1 MPPRRSAR
9 QSAVTTPRRDEVIII
24 SDDDEQLALVEP
36 ESPVTISSIRRRG
49 ANSISASTVNTPGTS
64 RSSRTSS
71 TYASGS
77 HTPDTSVDDG
87 EDNKADIKDDVDVD
101 RLHAGPRTSTQ
112 RPARASRSASIK
124 KETKIKASPVPVA
137 PSAGDARKRKAST
150 SAAATPSKTPKVEAE
165 DKPLARRS
173 STRARASTSS
183 AAARSWSEEIDA
195 MLDRELGPS
204 KKALVKAEAGS
215 SEPREKAKT
224 KVTTLAKAKA
234 TFKTEKDEESDDV
247 LDDPNLTSRSRRQP
261 RRSAASASKALKR
274 DDFDESEAERVSP
287 EGDHDDDKYEDND
300 SPFDNFSSDDE
311 PLSRKKKWPA
321 QPQPVSSSA
330 AQAGPSTFATLDDM
344 RFDSDTDT
352 DASDDDDDDEANV
365 EGNDLQP
372 RGNNYY
378 AEDVQYETA
387 KQRRARLR
395 SEKHQARLK
404 KKDLRTQYDKN
415 LIALVKHHPQLK
427 TVWEDL
433 QNTVAVI
440 KPEEAEQPPGLNIRL
455 LPFQREGLYWMT
467 RQEQGTWKGGM
478 LADEMG
484 MGKTIQ
490 MISLM
495 LSDRKKPC
503 LVVAPTVAI
512 MQWRNEIEKYTE
524 PQLKVLLW
532 HGPNRTQ
539 NLKELKAVDVVLT
552 SYAVLESSFRKQESG
567 FRRKNEILKEKSALH
582 AVHWRRII
590 LDEAHNIKER
600 STNTAKGAFALQGD
614 FRWCLSGTPLQNRV
628 GELYSMIRF
637 LGGDPFAYYFCKKCP
652 CKSLHWSFSDKRNCD
667 MCGHTPMH
675 HTCYWNNE
683 ILKPIQRSGA
693 QQGEGRDAFRRLRI
707 LLERMMLRRTKLER
721 ADDMG
726 LPPRTIEVRRD
737 LFNEEEEDLYTSLY
751 TDTTRKFSTYLDQGT
766 VLNNYSNI
774 FTLLTRMRQ
783 LANHP
788 DLVLRS
794 KTGVASKLLGEDQ
807 SEIHVCRICTDEA
820 EDAIMSRCKHI
831 FCRECVRQYLD
842 SEIEPGMVP
851 DCPYCHATLS
861 IDLEAEALEP
871 PQSSIRMNDSGRQG
885 ILARLDMDKWRS
897 STKIEALVEELTQ
910 LRSEDKTIK
919 SLVFSQFV
927 NFLDLIAFRL
937 QRAGFQICRLEGNM
951 SPEARNRTIKH
962 FMENPGV
969 TVFLVSLKAGGVALN
984 LTEASRVYLMDPW
997 WNPSVEVQAM
1007 DRIHRLGQHRPIIV
1021 KRMVIENSIES
1032 RIIELQNKKSAM
1044 IEAAI
1049 GKDDGAMGRL
1059 SVSDLRFLFTL

>member
-1 MPPRRSAR
+1 MPPRRSSR
-9 QSAVTTPRRDEVIII
+9 QSAIAKSVDEVILISS
-24 SDDDEQLALVEP
+24 SDDDKVVLAAPKVLAT
-36 ESPVTISSIRRRG
+36 SRLTRRRT
-49 ANSISASTVNTPGTS
+49 ASSLAASAVSSPMTA

-77 HTPDTSVDDG
+77 HTPATSVEEGDDSS
-87 EDNKADIKDDVDVD
+87 DDVKHI
-101 RLHAGPRTSTQ
+101 LSAGPPVTASPPV
-112 RPARASRSASIK
+112 RPSRSASLK
-124 KETKIKASPVPVA
+124 TEAKTVASPASPTTA
-137 PSAGDARKRKAST
+137 ASDSRKRKAAS
-150 SAAATPSKTPKVEAE
+150 SADVLAKLPKVEAQ
-165 DKPLARRS
+165 DKVLTRRS
-173 STRARASTSS
+173 SARGRVSVSNSTKKE
-183 AAARSWSEEIDA
+183 WSDDELDA
-195 MLDRELGPS
+195 WLDQELGPS
-204 KKALVKAEAGS
+204 SL
-215 SEPREKAKT
+215 PAKPENDSAA
-224 KVTTLAKAKA
+224 KGKAKAKA
-234 TFKTEKDEESDDV
+234 ADHSDDA
-247 LDDPNLTSRSRRQP
+247 LEDFNLTPRSARRQP
-261 RRSAASASKALKR
+261 RRSAASSTKLKNYVSDSEGEDPHFGEGDYE
-274 DDFDESEAERVSP
+274 DDFSFNEA
-287 EGDHDDDKYEDND
+287 
-300 SPFDNFSSDDE
+300 SSDEE
-311 PLSRKKKWPA
+311 PLAMKKKPN
-321 QPQPVSSSA
+321 QSRQDTA
-330 AQAGPSTFATLDDM
+330 AEAGTSTFASLADM
-344 RFDSDTDT
+344 RFDSDSDITDE
-352 DASDDDDDDEANV
+352 DE
-365 EGNDLQP
+365 DLHLQ
-372 RGNNYY
+372 RNNYY
-378 AEDVQYETA
+378 AEDTQYETE
-387 KQRRARLR
+387 KQRKARLR

-404 KKDLRTQYDKN
+404 KKDTRTRYDKN
-415 LIALVKHHPQLK
+415 FATLIKHHPQLK

-433 QNTVAVI
+433 QNMVAVI
-440 KPEEAEQPPGLNIRL
+440 KPEEAEQPSGLNIKL
-455 LPFQREGLYWMT
+455 LPFQREGLYWMI

-512 MQWRNEIEKYTE
+512 MQWRNEIEQYTT
-524 PQLKVLLW
+524 PKLKVLLW
-532 HGPNRTQ
+532 HGANRTQ
-539 NLKELKAVDVVLT
+539 NLKELQAADVVLT

-567 FRRKNEILKEKSALH
+567 FKRKNEILKEKSALH
-582 AVHWRRII
+582 AIHWRRII

-693 QQGEGRDAFRRLRI
+693 STGEGRDAFRRLRI

-794 KTGVASKLLGEDQ
+794 KTGLASKLLGDEQ

-842 SEIEPGMVP
+842 SEIVPGMVP

-885 ILARLDMDKWRS
+885 ILSRLDMDKWRS

-962 FMENPGV
+962 FMESPGV

-1049 GKDDGAMGRL
+1049 GKDEGAMGRL

>member
-1 MPPRRSAR
+1 
-9 QSAVTTPRRDEVIII
+9 
-24 SDDDEQLALVEP
+24 
-36 ESPVTISSIRRRG
+36 
-49 ANSISASTVNTPGTS
+49 
-64 RSSRTSS
+64 
-71 TYASGS
+71 
-77 HTPDTSVDDG
+77 
-87 EDNKADIKDDVDVD
+87 
-101 RLHAGPRTSTQ
+101 
-112 RPARASRSASIK
+112 
-124 KETKIKASPVPVA
+124 
-137 PSAGDARKRKAST
+137 
-150 SAAATPSKTPKVEAE
+150 
-165 DKPLARRS
+165 
-173 STRARASTSS
+173 
-183 AAARSWSEEIDA
+183 

-204 KKALVKAEAGS
+204 TKALVKAEAGS
-215 SEPREKAKT
+215 SESHAKAKG
-224 KVTTLAKAKA
+224 KASAKAKA
-234 TFKTEKDEESDDV
+234 NPKTEEDESDDV
-247 LDDPNLTSRSRRQP
+247 LDDPNLTPRSRRQP
-261 RRSAASASKALKR
+261 RRSASLAFKALKP
-274 DDFDESEAERVSP
+274 DFDGFEDERLSLDG
-287 EGDHDDDKYEDND
+287 EEDDKYEEEDP
-300 SPFDNFSSDDE
+300 PFDHLSSDDE
-311 PLSRKKKWPA
+311 PLSKKKKWPVQTQA
-321 QPQPVSSSA
+321 SASA
-330 AQAGPSTFATLDDM
+330 ADQAGPSTFATLEDM
-344 RFDSDTDT
+344 HFDSDPDATD
-352 DASDDDDDDEANV
+352 E
-365 EGNDLQP
+365 EGDGFHP

-387 KQRRARLR
+387 KQRKARLR

-433 QNTVAVI
+433 QRTVEVI
-440 KPEEAEQPPGLNIRL
+440 KPEEAEQPPGLNIKL

-512 MQWRNEIEKYTE
+512 MQWRNEIEQYTE
-524 PQLKVLLW
+524 PKFKVLMW
-532 HGPNRTQ
+532 HGSNRTQ
-539 NLKELKAVDVVLT
+539 NLKQLKAADVVLT

-637 LGGDPFAYYFCKKCP
+637 LGGDPFAYYFCKKCS
-652 CKSLHWSFSDKRNCD
+652 CKALHWSFSDKRNCD

-693 QQGEGRDAFRRLRI
+693 QTGEGRDAFRRLRI

-794 KTGVASKLLGEDQ
+794 KTGLASKLLGEDQ

-842 SEIEPGMVP
+842 SDIEPGMVP

-871 PQSSIRMNDSGRQG
+871 PESSIRMNDSGRQG

-910 LRSEDKTIK
+910 LRCEDKTIK

-1032 RIIELQNKKSAM
+1032 RIIELQNKKSVM

>member
-1 MPPRRSAR
+1 MPPRRSSR
-9 QSAVTTPRRDEVIII
+9 QSATASKKQEPIVISS
-24 SDDDEQLALVEP
+24 SDDEKVVIAQL
-36 ESPVTISSIRRRG
+36 ESPVRRRRAG
-49 ANSISASTVNTPGTS
+49 TASSLAASALSTPATA
-64 RSSRTSS
+64 RSSRTNS
-71 TYASGS
+71 TFASGS
-77 HTPDTSVDDG
+77 HTPETSVEGDDDH
-87 EDNKADIKDDVDVD
+87 EDDVKDIEI
-101 RLHAGPRTSTQ
+101 AQIEPRPRST
-112 RPARASRSASIK
+112 RPSRSASIK
-124 KETKIKASPVPVA
+124 TQVKAEA
-137 PSAGDARKRKAST
+137 SAASSSDSRKRKASST
-150 SAAATPSKTPKVEAE
+150 IAAAPAKNSKTEE
-165 DKPLARRS
+165 DVKPLARRPS
-173 STRARASTSS
+173 
-183 AAARSWSEEIDA
+183 ARSQPSSISTVKRWTKEDDEALDA
-195 MLDRELGPS
+195 MLDRELGPENP
-204 KKALVKAEAGS
+204 AAAAVKAEVDSQLGGKGS
-215 SEPREKAKT
+215 AKG
-224 KVTTLAKAKA
+224 KGKA
-234 TFKTEKDEESDDV
+234 TAKIEDDESDVALSDI
-247 LDDPNLTSRSRRQP
+247 DLTPRSRRQP
-261 RRSAASASKALKR
+261 RRSTASSGTKALKLYK
-274 DDFDESEAERVSP
+274 DESDDDNVSLD
-287 EGDHDDDKYEDND
+287 EDKYEEDD
-300 SPFDNFSSDDE
+300 ASFDDISSDEE
-311 PLSRKKKWPA
+311 PLAKKKKW
-321 QPQPVSSSA
+321 SA
-330 AQAGPSTFATLDDM
+330 ASRDNAVAEAGPSTFASLQDIK
-344 RFDSDTDT
+344 FD
-352 DASDDDDDDEANV
+352 SDDDDATDEDDDFEPPAA
-365 EGNDLQP
+365 GAA
-372 RGNNYY
+372 GNNFY
-378 AEDVQYETA
+378 AEDIQYETA
-387 KQRRARLR
+387 KQRQARIR
-395 SEKHQARLK
+395 SEKRLARLK
-404 KKDLRTQYDKN
+404 KKDARTQYDKN
-415 LIALVKHHPQLK
+415 FTALTKHHPQLK
-427 TVWEDL
+427 SVWEDL
-433 QNTVAVI
+433 QRTVAVI
-440 KPEEAEQPPGLNIRL
+440 KPEEAEQPTGLNIRL
-455 LPFQREGLYWMT
+455 LPFQREGLFWMT

-512 MQWRNEIEKYTE
+512 MQWRNEIEQYTE
-524 PQLKVLLW
+524 PKLKVLMW
-532 HGPNRTQ
+532 HGANRTQ
-539 NLKELKAVDVVLT
+539 NLKELQAADVVLT

-567 FRRKNEILKEKSALH
+567 FRRKNELLKEKSALH

-667 MCGHTPMH
+667 SCGHTPMH

-693 QQGEGRDAFRRLRI
+693 QHGEGRDAFRRLRI

-794 KTGVASKLLGEDQ
+794 KTGLASKLLGEDQ

-842 SEIEPGMVP
+842 SEIVPGMVP

-871 PQSSIRMNDSGRQG
+871 PQGSIRMNDSGRQG
-885 ILARLDMDKWRS
+885 ILSRLDMDKWRS

>member
-9 QSAVTTPRRDEVIII
+9 QSISAPKREEVIVIS
-24 SDDDEQLALVEP
+24 SDDEKMALAAP
-36 ESPVTISSIRRRG
+36 ETPVAASSTRRR
-49 ANSISASTVNTPGTS
+49 AVSSLAASAISTPATA
-64 RSSRTSS
+64 RSSRTNS

-77 HTPDTSVDDG
+77 HTPETSVEGDD
-87 EDNKADIKDDVDVD
+87 DLKDDAKHDFD
-101 RLHAGPRTSTQ
+101 AGELKPDLVA
-112 RPARASRSASIK
+112 PASRAKRASRSSSIK
-124 KETKIKASPVPVA
+124 AQVKTQ
-137 PSAGDARKRKAST
+137 PSAAVSAPAGEARKRKAAA
-150 SAAATPSKTPKVEAE
+150 SAAATPSKTPKLEA
-165 DKPLARRS
+165 DNKFVARRPS
-173 STRARASTSS
+173 ARGRAASKPEPKSWSQEDEDALDALLDKELGPSTSS
-183 AAARSWSEEIDA
+183 AAA
-195 MLDRELGPS
+195 
-204 KKALVKAEAGS
+204 VKAEAGS
-215 SEPREKAKT
+215 SKTQSKGKAKGKGQVKTEPRTSAK
-224 KVTTLAKAKA
+224 V
-234 TFKTEKDEESDDV
+234 EEESDDV
-247 LDDPNLTSRSRRQP
+247 FDDPDLTPRSRRLP
-261 RRSAASASKALKR
+261 RRSAASASKAPKSYF
-274 DDFDESEAERVSP
+274 DDSDDDKLSLPDEEA
-287 EGDHDDDKYEDND
+287 DKYED
-300 SPFDNFSSDDE
+300 DNFSFDDQSSDDE
-311 PLSRKKKWPA
+311 PLSRKNKKWPA
-321 QPQPVSSSA
+321 YTASSA
-330 AQAGPSTFATLDDM
+330 GAAAGDAGPSTFATLDDIK
-344 RFDSDTDT
+344 FDSDTDAT
-352 DASDDDDDDEANV
+352 DDDE
-365 EGNDLQP
+365 DFHP
-372 RGNNYY
+372 RDATSNNFY

-387 KQRRARLR
+387 KQRKARLR
-395 SEKHQARLK
+395 RENHQARLK
-404 KKDLRTQYDKN
+404 KKDARTQYDKN

-427 TVWEDL
+427 NVWENL
-433 QNTVAVI
+433 QKTVAII
-440 KPEEAEQPPGLNIRL
+440 KPEEAEQPSGLNIKL
-455 LPFQREGLYWMT
+455 LPFQREGLFWMT

-512 MQWRNEIEKYTE
+512 MQWRNEIEQYTE
-524 PQLKVLLW
+524 PKLKVLMW
-532 HGPNRTQ
+532 HGANRTQ
-539 NLKELKAVDVVLT
+539 NLKELKAADVVLT
-552 SYAVLESSFRKQESG
+552 SYAVLESSFRKQETG

-614 FRWCLSGTPLQNRV
+614 FRWCLSGTPLQNR
-628 GELYSMIRF
+628 
-637 LGGDPFAYYFCKKCP
+637 CP
-652 CKSLHWSFSDKRNCD
+652 CKSLHWSFSDRRNCD
-667 MCGHTPMH
+667 SCGHTPMH

-693 QQGEGRDAFRRLRI
+693 QHGEGRDAFRRLRI

-794 KTGVASKLLGEDQ
+794 KTGLASKLLGADQ

-842 SEIEPGMVP
+842 ADIAPGMVP

-861 IDLEAEALEP
+861 IDLEGEALEP
-871 PQSSIRMNDSGRQG
+871 PQSTIRMNDSGRQG
-885 ILARLDMDKWRS
+885 ILSRLDMDKWRS

>member
-1 MPPRRSAR
+1 MPPRRSSR
-9 QSAVTTPRRDEVIII
+9 QSAAAATENVIVIS
-24 SDDDEQLALVEP
+24 SDDDDVAGPGAATPASVRM
-36 ESPVTISSIRRRG
+36 TRRRT
-49 ANSISASTVNTPGTS
+49 ASSVATPTTA

-77 HTPDTSVDDG
+77 HTPATSVEDGGDNQDDSKFDLG
-87 EDNKADIKDDVDVD
+87 ADALQPG
-101 RLHAGPRTSTQ
+101 RRTAAPLTT
-112 RPARASRSASIK
+112 RASRSASL
-124 KETKIKASPVPVA
+124 
-137 PSAGDARKRKAST
+137 
-150 SAAATPSKTPKVEAE
+150 KTPLKDE
-165 DKPLARRS
+165 
-173 STRARASTSS
+173 
-183 AAARSWSEEIDA
+183 
-195 MLDRELGPS
+195 
-204 KKALVKAEAGS
+204 VKAEASPPATSDSRKRKRAVTAVKGESTSTALTDETEADQPARRKGRS
-215 SEPREKAKT
+215 STASNVAMKAKDAGGFLDDDPEGLDAFLEQEFSQLSSSSR
-224 KVTTLAKAKA
+224 KVKTPAKGKGRAQPQAK
-234 TFKTEKDEESDDV
+234 KEEESDDAF
-247 LDDPNLTSRSRRQP
+247 DEIHLTPRSRRIP
-261 RRSAASASKALKR
+261 RRSASSGKKELKPYI
-274 DDFDESEAERVSP
+274 DESDDEIDGLKDEDNVSAG
-287 EGDHDDDKYEDND
+287 GDDYED
-300 SPFDNFSSDDE
+300 SLSLLEEMSSDDE
-311 PLSRKKKWPA
+311 PLFSRMRSERSKA
-321 QPQPVSSSA
+321 SGSA
-330 AQAGPSTFATLDDM
+330 AQAGPSTFATLDDIK
-344 RFDSDTDT
+344 FDSDETE
-352 DASDDDDDDEANV
+352 DDDDFH
-365 EGNDLQP
+365 P
-372 RGNNYY
+372 RGNNFY
-378 AEDVQYETA
+378 AEDTQYETE
-387 KQRRARLR
+387 KQRKARIR
-395 SEKHQARLK
+395 SERHQARLK
-404 KKDLRTQYDKN
+404 KVDNRTQYDKN
-415 LIALVKHHPQLK
+415 AQALHKHHPQLK
-427 TVWEDL
+427 DVWENL
-433 QNTVAVI
+433 QKTVAVI
-440 KPEEAEQPPGLNIRL
+440 KPEEAEQPAGLNIKL

-512 MQWRNEIEKYTE
+512 MQWRNEIEQYTE
-524 PQLKVLLW
+524 PKLKVLLW

-667 MCGHTPMH
+667 SCGHTPMH

-693 QQGEGRDAFRRLRI
+693 QHGEGRDAFRRLRI

-794 KTGVASKLLGEDQ
+794 KTGMASKLLGDAQ
-807 SEIHVCRICTDEA
+807 SEIHVCRLCTDEA

-842 SEIEPGMVP
+842 ADIEPGAVP

-861 IDLEAEALEP
+861 IDLESEALEP
-871 PQSSIRMNDSGRQG
+871 PESTIRMNDSGRQG

-962 FMENPGV
+962 FMENPNV

>member
-1 MPPRRSAR
+1 MPPRRSSR
-9 QSAVTTPRRDEVIII
+9 QSAAVATPKKDEVIII
-24 SDDDEQLALVEP
+24 SDDDGEGALAEP
-36 ESPVTISSIRRRG
+36 ESPVVISSIRRRG
-49 ANSISASTVNTPGTS
+49 ANSITTSSVNTPATS

-77 HTPDTSVDDG
+77 HTPDTPDSSVDDG
-87 EDNKADIKDDVDVD
+87 NDDSKAGVKDGAVQTDPFP
-101 RLHAGPRTSTQ
+101 AGALAYAQ
-112 RPARASRSASIK
+112 RPTRAKRSTSIRA
-124 KETKIKASPVPVA
+124 ETKREASSATMA
-137 PSAGDARKRKAST
+137 PASNARKRKVST
-150 SAAATPSKTPKVEAE
+150 SAVVTPSKTPKIESE
-165 DKPLARRS
+165 IKSLARRPS
-173 STRARASTSS
+173 GRGRPSTSS
-183 AAARSWSEEIDA
+183 AARSWSEEVDA

-204 KKALVKAEAGS
+204 KMEAVKAEVDS
-215 SEPREKAKT
+215 SELQGKGKGKSPARAKVKAR
-224 KVTTLAKAKA
+224 AKI
-234 TFKTEKDEESDDV
+234 EEDESDDV
-247 LDDPNLTSRSRRQP
+247 LEDPILTPRSRRQP
-261 RRSAASASKALKR
+261 RRSASSAIKAPPKQ
-274 DDFDESEAERVSP
+274 DFDESEGERLSLDG
-287 EGDHDDDKYEDND
+287 EEDDKYEEED
-300 SPFDNFSSDDE
+300 SPFDNLSSDDE
-311 PLSRKKKWPA
+311 PLSKKKNWSTHA
-321 QPQPVSSSA
+321 QASSA
-330 AQAGPSTFATLDDM
+330 VAASAQAGPSTFARLEDIH
-344 RFDSDTDT
+344 FDSDTD
-352 DASDDDDDDEANV
+352 ASDGEDDDF
-365 EGNDLQP
+365 QP
-372 RGNNYY
+372 RGNNHY

-387 KQRRARLR
+387 KQRKARLR
-395 SEKHQARLK
+395 REKHQARLK

-415 LIALVKHHPQLK
+415 YSALIKHHPQLK
-427 TVWEDL
+427 SVWEDL
-433 QNTVAVI
+433 QRTVAVI
-440 KPEEAEQPPGLNIRL
+440 KPEEAEQPTGLTIRL

-512 MQWRNEIEKYTE
+512 MQWRNEIQQYTE
-524 PQLKVLLW
+524 PKLKVLMW

-539 NLKELKAVDVVLT
+539 NLKELKAADVVLT

-652 CKSLHWSFSDKRNCD
+652 CKSLHWSFSDKRSCD
-667 MCGHTPMH
+667 SCGHTPMH

-693 QQGEGRDAFRRLRI
+693 QNGEGRDAFRRLRI

-794 KTGVASKLLGEDQ
+794 KTGLASKLLGEDQ

-851 DCPYCHATLS
+851 DCPCCHATLS

-951 SPEARNRTIKH
+951 SPEARNRTIQH
-962 FMENPGV
+962 FMQNPGV

>member
-1 MPPRRSAR
+1 MPPRRSSR
-9 QSAVTTPRRDEVIII
+9 QSAAAAASNDVIVIS
-24 SDDDEQLALVEP
+24 SDDEKAIAVEP
-36 ESPVTISSIRRRG
+36 ESHVLSRPTRRRT
-49 ANSISASTVNTPGTS
+49 ASSLAASAVSTPATA

-71 TYASGS
+71 SYTSGS
-77 HTPDTSVDDG
+77 HTPATSVEDG
-87 EDNKADIKDDVDVD
+87 GDSNDEVKIILADEAMQLG
-101 RLHAGPRTSTQ
+101 RATSAPR
-112 RPARASRSASIK
+112 PGRASRSASLK
-124 KETKIKASPVPVA
+124 SATKVEASPVSLTA
-137 PSAGDARKRKAST
+137 DSRKRKQAPT
-150 SAAATPSKTPKVEAE
+150 ATETDAAIPSKTLKVRAD
-165 DKPLARRS
+165 DKTSARRS
-173 STRARASTSS
+173 SARGRASSS
-183 AAARSWSEEIDA
+183 AIKDWDYDELDA
-195 MLDRELGPS
+195 WLDEELGPS
-204 KKALVKAEAGS
+204 S
-215 SEPREKAKT
+215 SATKIEIDS
-224 KVTTLAKAKA
+224 KVTGKGKAKA
-234 TFKTEKDEESDDV
+234 EIEDDSDDV
-247 LDDPNLTSRSRRQP
+247 LDDPDLMPRSRRQP
-261 RRSAASASKALKR
+261 RRSASSSTKPLESYASDS
-274 DDFDESEAERVSP
+274 
-287 EGDHDDDKYEDND
+287 EGDNFAFGGGKYEDD
-300 SPFDNFSSDDE
+300 FSFDGLSSDEE
-311 PLSRKKKWPA
+311 PLATKKKPNPSR
-321 QPQPVSSSA
+321 QNDTQ
-330 AQAGPSTFATLDDM
+330 QAGSSTFATLSDM
-344 RFDSDTDT
+344 QFDSDPNATDE
-352 DASDDDDDDEANV
+352 DE
-365 EGNDLQP
+365 EFHPQH
-372 RGNNYY
+372 NNFY
-378 AEDVQYETA
+378 AEDTQYETA
-387 KQRRARLR
+387 KQRNARIR
-395 SEKHQARLK
+395 REKHQARLK
-404 KKDLRTQYDKN
+404 KKDSRTQYDKN
-415 LIALVKHHPQLK
+415 FTALIKHHPKLK
-427 TVWEDL
+427 NVWEDL

-512 MQWRNEIEKYTE
+512 MQWRNEIEQYTE
-524 PQLKVLLW
+524 PKLKVLLW
-532 HGPNRTQ
+532 HGANRTQ
-539 NLKELKAVDVVLT
+539 NLKELKAADVVLT

-567 FRRKNEILKEKSALH
+567 FKRKNEILKEKSALH

-652 CKSLHWSFSDKRNCD
+652 CKSLHWAFSDKRNCD

-693 QQGEGRDAFRRLRI
+693 QTGEGRDAFRRLRI

-794 KTGVASKLLGEDQ
+794 KTGLASKLLGDDQ
-807 SEIHVCRICTDEA
+807 SEIHVCRLCTDEA

-842 SEIEPGMVP
+842 SEIVPGMVP

-885 ILARLDMDKWRS
+885 ILSRLDMDKWRS

>member
-1 MPPRRSAR
+1 MPPRRSSR
-9 QSAVTTPRRDEVIII
+9 PSAAAAASNDVIVIS
-24 SDDDEQLALVEP
+24 SDDEKVIAVKP
-36 ESPVTISSIRRRG
+36 ESTISSRPTRRRT
-49 ANSISASTVNTPGTS
+49 ASSLAASAASTPATA

-71 TYASGS
+71 TYTSGS
-77 HTPDTSVDDG
+77 HTPATSVEDGGDSNDEVKLILADDALQSG
-87 EDNKADIKDDVDVD
+87 RGMSA
-101 RLHAGPRTSTQ
+101 PRA
-112 RPARASRSASIK
+112 ARASRSASLK
-124 KETKIKASPVPVA
+124 SAAKVEASPVRLTA
-137 PSAGDARKRKAST
+137 DSRKRKQAPTATETDATISSKAHKVRADDKT
-150 SAAATPSKTPKVEAE
+150 S
-165 DKPLARRS
+165 ARRS
-173 STRARASTSS
+173 SARGKASTT
-183 AAARSWSEEIDA
+183 AMKHWDDDELDA
-195 MLDRELGPS
+195 WLDEELGPS
-204 KKALVKAEAGS
+204 S
-215 SEPREKAKT
+215 SATQTEVDG
-224 KVTTLAKAKA
+224 KVSGKGKAKAKI
-234 TFKTEKDEESDDV
+234 EDDSDDIFE
-247 LDDPNLTSRSRRQP
+247 DPNLTPHSRRQP
-261 RRSAASASKALKR
+261 RRTASSSTKPLKSYVGDSEGDDLAFGR
-274 DDFDESEAERVSP
+274 GEYDDDFS
-287 EGDHDDDKYEDND
+287 
-300 SPFDNFSSDDE
+300 FDGLSSDEE
-311 PLSRKKKWPA
+311 PLAIKKKPN
-321 QPQPVSSSA
+321 QSRQDGTQ
-330 AQAGPSTFATLDDM
+330 QAGPSTFATLNEM
-344 RFDSDTDT
+344 QFDSDFDATDE
-352 DASDDDDDDEANV
+352 DE
-365 EGNDLQP
+365 DFHPQ
-372 RGNNYY
+372 RNNFY
-378 AEDVQYETA
+378 AEDTQYETA
-387 KQRRARLR
+387 KQRKARLR

-404 KKDLRTQYDKN
+404 KKDSRTQYDKN
-415 LIALVKHHPQLK
+415 FTALIKHHPQLE

-440 KPEEAEQPPGLNIRL
+440 KPEEAEQPSGLNIRL

-512 MQWRNEIEKYTE
+512 MQWRNEIEQYTE
-524 PQLKVLLW
+524 PKLKVLLW
-532 HGPNRTQ
+532 HGANRTQ
-539 NLKELKAVDVVLT
+539 NLKELKAADVVLT

-567 FRRKNEILKEKSALH
+567 FKRKNEILKEKSALH

-652 CKSLHWSFSDKRNCD
+652 CKSLHWAFSDKRNCD

-693 QQGEGRDAFRRLRI
+693 QTGEGRDAFRRLRI

-794 KTGVASKLLGEDQ
+794 KTGLASKLLGDDQ
-807 SEIHVCRICTDEA
+807 SEIHVCRLCTDEA

-842 SEIEPGMVP
+842 SEIVPGMVP

-885 ILARLDMDKWRS
+885 ILSRLDMDKWRS

>member
-1 MPPRRSAR
+1 MPPRRSSR
-9 QSAVTTPRRDEVIII
+9 QSAAPTPSKDVIVIS
-24 SDDDEQLALVEP
+24 SDDEKSSFAQP
-36 ESPVTISSIRRRG
+36 ETPVLKRPTRGRAASSMG
-49 ANSISASTVNTPGTS
+49 ASSVSTPTTA
-64 RSSRTSS
+64 RSSRTNS
-71 TYASGS
+71 TFTSGS
-77 HTPDTSVDDG
+77 HTPATSVEDG
-87 EDNKADIKDDVDVD
+87 GDNNDDIKNVLGVESETAEAL
-101 RLHAGPRTSTQ
+101 RSGCRNSAPRTS
-112 RPARASRSASIK
+112 RASRSASLK
-124 KETKIKASPVPVA
+124 N
-137 PSAGDARKRKAST
+137 ST
-150 SAAATPSKTPKVEAE
+150 TPKVEASPVPLSSAS
-165 DKPLARRS
+165 DSRKRKQAPTSTKVKPDTKVPKAETKHPTLTRRS
-173 STRARASTSS
+173 S
-183 AAARSWSEEIDA
+183 ARSRAASNTALKSYDDEALDA
-195 MLDRELGPS
+195 FLDAELGPS
-204 KKALVKAEAGS
+204 SSATQTKAESKSALKGKG
-215 SEPREKAKT
+215 KAK
-224 KVTTLAKAKA
+224 L
-234 TFKTEKDEESDDV
+234 EDEDSDDV
-247 LDDPNLTSRSRRQP
+247 LGDLNLTPRSRRQP
-261 RRSAASASKALKR
+261 RRSASSASKPLKSY
-274 DDFDESEAERVSP
+274 DDFSDALDALDSDFDGGKAESDASF
-287 EGDHDDDKYEDND
+287 DDL
-300 SPFDNFSSDDE
+300 SSSDEE
-311 PLSRKKKWPA
+311 PLASKPKMKRS
-321 QPQPVSSSA
+321 QSSAA
-330 AQAGPSTFATLDDM
+330 AQAGPRTFATFDEM
-344 RFDSDTDT
+344 RFDSDPDATDE
-352 DASDDDDDDEANV
+352 DE
-365 EGNDLQP
+365 DFQP
-372 RGNNYY
+372 HNPNNPNNYY
-378 AEDVQYETA
+378 AEDTQYETE
-387 KQRRARLR
+387 KQRKARLR
-395 SEKHQARLK
+395 RENHQARLK
-404 KKDLRTQYDKN
+404 KRDNRTQYDKN
-415 LIALVKHHPQLK
+415 FSALIKHHPQLETVWDDLQK
-427 TVWEDL
+427 TV
-433 QNTVAVI
+433 AII
-440 KPEEAEQPPGLNIRL
+440 KPEEAEQPAGLNIKL

-512 MQWRNEIEKYTE
+512 MQWRNEIEAYTE
-524 PQLKVLLW
+524 PKLKVLMWHGANRTQDLKQLKV
-532 HGPNRTQ
+532 
-539 NLKELKAVDVVLT
+539 ADVVLT

-652 CKSLHWSFSDKRNCD
+652 CKSLHWTFSDKRNCD

-693 QQGEGRDAFRRLRI
+693 QTGEGRDAFRRLRI

-794 KTGVASKLLGEDQ
+794 KTGVASKLLGDAQ

-842 SEIEPGMVP
+842 SEIVPGMVP

-861 IDLEAEALEP
+861 IDLEAEPLEP

-962 FMENPGV
+962 FMENPNV

>member
-1 MPPRRSAR
+1 MPPRRSSR
-9 QSAVTTPRRDEVIII
+9 QSAAATPSKDVIVIS
-24 SDDDEQLALVEP
+24 SDDEKVAPKV
-36 ESPVTISSIRRRG
+36 ESPSAIKLKRARAASSL
-49 ANSISASTVNTPGTS
+49 AASAVSTPGTA

-77 HTPDTSVDDG
+77 HTPATSVEDGGDNDD
-87 EDNKADIKDDVDVD
+87 DIKDEPDVDTAQVG
-101 RLHAGPRTSTQ
+101 RRASAPRA
-112 RPARASRSASIK
+112 ARTSRSASLK
-124 KETKIKASPVPVA
+124 SAIKAEATPASL
-137 PSAGDARKRKAST
+137 SRDARKRKQAPSAGTADST
-150 SAAATPSKTPKVEAE
+150 SSLKAPKTEMATTTP
-165 DKPLARRS
+165 ARRS
-173 STRARASTSS
+173 LTRGRAASSTVKKDWDEDDLAWLDEELGLSSS
-183 AAARSWSEEIDA
+183 AVQSELESQ
-195 MLDRELGPS
+195 S
-204 KKALVKAEAGS
+204 KGKG
-215 SEPREKAKT
+215 
-224 KVTTLAKAKA
+224 KA
-234 TFKTEKDEESDDV
+234 TAKPEDDSDDA
-247 LDDPNLTSRSRRQP
+247 LNDPNLTPRSRRQP
-261 RRSAASASKALKR
+261 RRSASSSTKALKSYVSDSEGDDASFDGGKR
-274 DDFDESEAERVSP
+274 EDDFSF
-287 EGDHDDDKYEDND
+287 DDL
-300 SPFDNFSSDDE
+300 SSDEE
-311 PLSRKKKWPA
+311 PLATKKKPSW
-321 QPQPVSSSA
+321 SRENA
-330 AQAGPSTFATLDDM
+330 ANQAGPSTFATLDDM
-344 RFDSDTDT
+344 HFDSDPDATDE
-352 DASDDDDDDEANV
+352 DDEFHP
-365 EGNDLQP
+365 Q
-372 RGNNYY
+372 RNNFY
-378 AEDVQYETA
+378 AEETTYETA
-387 KQRRARLR
+387 KQRKARLR
-395 SEKHQARLK
+395 SEKYQSRLK
-404 KKDLRTQYDKN
+404 KKDNRTQYDKN
-415 LIALVKHHPQLK
+415 FLALVKHHPQLK

-433 QNTVAVI
+433 QKTVAVI
-440 KPEEAEQPPGLNIRL
+440 KPEEAEQPSGLNIKL

-512 MQWRNEIEKYTE
+512 MQWRNEIEQYTE
-524 PQLKVLLW
+524 PKLKVLMW

-539 NLKELKAVDVVLT
+539 NLKELKAADVVLT

-567 FRRKNEILKEKSALH
+567 FKRKNEILKEKSALH

-667 MCGHTPMH
+667 MCGHTTMH

-693 QQGEGRDAFRRLRI
+693 QTGEGRDAFRRLRI

-794 KTGVASKLLGEDQ
+794 KTGLASKLLGDDQ
-807 SEIHVCRICTDEA
+807 AEIHVCRLCTDEA

-842 SEIEPGMVP
+842 SEIVPGMVP

-885 ILARLDMDKWRS
+885 ILSRLDMDKWRS

>member
-1 MPPRRSAR
+1 MLPRRSTR
-9 QSAVTTPRRDEVIII
+9 QSVSATPKVDEVIVI
-24 SDDDEQLALVEP
+24 SSEDEKVVVATP
-36 ESPVTISSIRRRG
+36 ESPVLISSIQRRAASSR
-49 ANSISASTVNTPGTS
+49 AASAISSLGTAP
-64 RSSRTSS
+64 SSRTNS

-77 HTPDTSVDDG
+77 HTPDTSTAGDDDKQDG
-87 EDNKADIKDDVDVD
+87 TKNDTAPDESKP
-101 RLHAGPRTSTQ
+101 GSRTSTL
-112 RPARASRSASIK
+112 RARRTSRSASIK
-124 KETKIKASPVPVA
+124 TQTKTNTSPAPITPASD
-137 PSAGDARKRKAST
+137 SRKRRAPRAS
-150 SAAATPSKTPKVEAE
+150 APTPSKTRKVDVDDKSLLKRASARVQAASNMVTKGWSKEDQDEGLLVTEPGPSTPSSALDRVEAGG
-165 DKPLARRS
+165 
-173 STRARASTSS
+173 STS
-183 AAARSWSEEIDA
+183 RSK
-195 MLDRELGPS
+195 G
-204 KKALVKAEAGS
+204 KKK
-215 SEPREKAKT
+215 
-224 KVTTLAKAKA
+224 AKAKA
-234 TFKTEKDEESDDV
+234 EPRPESIIAEESVDDFA
-247 LDDPNLTSRSRRQP
+247 TSRSRRPP
-261 RRSAASASKALKR
+261 RRSAALAVKASKSFFDSYA
-274 DDFDESEAERVSP
+274 DDQLYLDEEAESE
-287 EGDHDDDKYEDND
+287 GKYNEDRSSFN
-300 SPFDNFSSDDE
+300 SLSSDDE
-311 PLSRKKKWPA
+311 PLCSKKKWPVETGRNFA
-321 QPQPVSSSA
+321 TA
-330 AQAGPSTFATLDDM
+330 EAGPSNLATLEK
-344 RFDSDTDT
+344 SDFNADT
-352 DASDDDDDDEANV
+352 ATTDDDADFH
-365 EGNDLQP
+365 P
-372 RGNNYY
+372 RTGNNFY
-378 AEDVQYETA
+378 AEEVEYETA
-387 KQRRARLR
+387 KQRSARLR

-404 KKDLRTQYDKN
+404 KRDARTQYDKN
-415 LIALVKHHPQLK
+415 FVALVKHHRQLEN
-427 TVWEDL
+427 VWKDL
-433 QNTVAVI
+433 ERTVAVI
-440 KPEEAEQPPGLNIRL
+440 TPEEAEQPPGLNIKL
-455 LPFQREGLYWMT
+455 LPFQREGLNWMT
-467 RQEQGTWKGGM
+467 RQEQATWKGGM

-512 MQWRNEIEKYTE
+512 MQWRNEIEQYTE
-524 PQLKVLLW
+524 PKLKVLMW
-532 HGPNRTQ
+532 HGANRTQ
-539 NLKELKAVDVVLT
+539 DLKELKAADVVLT

-567 FRRKNEILKEKSALH
+567 FRRKNEILKERSALH

-637 LGGDPFAYYFCKKCP
+637 LGGDPFAYYFCKKCT
-652 CKSLHWSFSDKRNCD
+652 CKSLHWSFSDKRSCD
-667 MCGHTPMH
+667 SCGHTPMH
-675 HTCYWNNE
+675 HTCFWNNE

-693 QQGEGRDAFRRLRI
+693 QHGEGRDAFQRLRI

-794 KTGVASKLLGEDQ
+794 KTGLASKLLGEDQ

-842 SEIEPGMVP
+842 SELVPGMVP

-885 ILARLDMDKWRS
+885 ILSRLDMDKWRS

-910 LRSEDKTIK
+910 LRSDDKTIK